1 MKLNKIEKENTIIFT
16 SLELREKYKIL
27 LFFTS
32 KKGGYSSGEYNSLN
46 LGYHV
51 EDKPENVTKN
61 RSKVLNLFDCG
72 GTAGLFSLN
81 QTHSDKIFIIDEK
94 FVKDNLELTEK
105 TTGLAV
111 AVNKKSSIPA
121 DGLITNIRFIPLM
134 VMAADC
140 NLILMADI
148 KKRVIGAVH
157 AGWKGVI
164 KKIEVKAVNIFKS
177 KYKSDLKDMLIF
189 IGPSI
194 RECCFKVT
202 DETFNIFFNKYKD
215 NLPAKKQKK
224 GVDGIDYYFIDLVK
238 IIKQNLISSGI
249 SKKNIYDLGL
259 CTFCNEDN
267 LFFSYR
273 KEKKTGRHAGII
285 MLE

>member
-1 MKLNKIEKENTIIFT
+1 MKIEKIEKDNTIIFT
-16 SLELREKYKIL
+16 SLELRKKYKIL

-32 KKGGYSSGEYNSLN
+32 KKGGYSSGKYRSLN

-51 EDKPENVTKN
+51 EDDPENVSKN
-61 RSKVLNLFDCG
+61 RNKVLNLFGCG
-72 GTAGLFSLN
+72 KTAGLFSLN
-81 QTHSDKIFIIDEK
+81 QIHSDKIFNIDDK
-94 FVKDNLELTEK
+94 FIEDNPGSVKGMPDSLTPD
-105 TTGLAV
+105 TLQI
-111 AVNKKSSIPA
+111 SA
-121 DGLITNIRFIPLM
+121 DGLITNISMIPLM

-157 AGWKGVI
+157 AGWKGVL
-164 KKIEVKAVNIFKS
+164 KKIELNAINMFKS
-177 KYKSDLKDMLIF
+177 KYDSDLKDILVF

-194 RECCFKVT
+194 RKCCFKVT
-202 DETFNIFFNKYKD
+202 RETLNLFFNKYKN
-215 NLPAKKQKK
+215 NLPVEKLKN
-224 GVDGIDYYFIDLVK
+224 GSDDIDYYFIDLVK
-238 IIKQNLISSGI
+238 IIKNNLINSGI
-249 SKKNIYDLGL
+249 PKKNIFDLGL

-273 KEKKTGRHAGII
+273 KERKTGRHAGII